1 MSIIAESL
9 GQSSLF
15 VASGALN
22 PKNIIPSIPRFK
34 SPIPGPKRFGFNKY
48 TLSNKNFDFRPLQM
62 NSAGNDD
69 LVLEIDENI
78 EKQY

>member
-9 GQSSLF
+9 GQSLF
-15 VASGALN
+15 VASAALN
-22 PKNIIPSIPRFK
+22 PKNIIPNVPRYK
-34 SPIPGPKRFGFNKY
+34 SPIAPKRFGFNKY